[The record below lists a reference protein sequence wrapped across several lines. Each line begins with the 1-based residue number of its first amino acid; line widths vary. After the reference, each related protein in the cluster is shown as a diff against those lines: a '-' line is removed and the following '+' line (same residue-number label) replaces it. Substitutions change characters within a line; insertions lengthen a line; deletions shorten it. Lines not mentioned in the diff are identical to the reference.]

1 MRFSFNIQ
9 SLIIFKGIELINVM
23 LQGSLVSILDEQ
35 TNDFIRSITDGKPT
49 TLGLVRSLNNGK
61 WDYTWKDG
69 SLWNYNKWDFNE
81 PSNKASNLYVK
92 MVGNSNG
99 IRAFWTT
106 VSDLAKHGYVCQ
118 QGM

>member
-1 MRFSFNIQ
+1 
-9 SLIIFKGIELINVM
+9 M

-61 WDYTWKDG
+61 WVYTWKDG
-69 SLWNYNKWDFNE
+69 SLWNY
-81 PSNKASNLYVK
+81 NKASNLYVK

-99 IRAFWTT
+99 IIRASWTT
-106 VSDLAKHGYVCQ
+106 VSDLAKRGYVCQ